1 MITERSSE
9 SMDKK
14 TSLFLER
21 RSIRKYKPEKVKK
34 EDLDAVLEAGIYAPS
49 GENRQETIS
58 IVIRDPELIRKLS
71 RINASYESNPDRD
84 AFYGA
89 PVLVLVMADSRGDTW
104 VEDGSLVIGNML
116 NAAYAQGLG
125 SCWIHRAKEVF
136 ETEEGKQLLA
146 QWGITGD
153 YEGIGHVALGYAL
166 NEPAQAKPRK
176 ADYTVWVR

>member
-1 MITERSSE
+1 
-9 SMDKK
+9 MDKK

-49 GENRQETIS
+49 GENHQETIS

-89 PVLVLVMADSRGDTW
+89 PVLVLVMADSRVDTW
-104 VEDGSLVIGNML
+104 IEDGSLVIGNML
-116 NAAYAQGLG
+116 NAAYA
-125 SCWIHRAKEVF
+125 
-136 ETEEGKQLLA
+136 
-146 QWGITGD
+146 
-153 YEGIGHVALGYAL
+153 
-166 NEPAQAKPRK
+166 
-176 ADYTVWVR
+176 

>member
-1 MITERSSE
+1 
-9 SMDKK
+9 MDKK

-49 GENRQETIS
+49 GENHQETIS

-89 PVLVLVMADSRGDTW
+89 PVLVLVMADSRVLINRCPCT
-104 VEDGSLVIGNML
+104 
-116 NAAYAQGLG
+116 GL
-125 SCWIHRAKEVF
+125 
-136 ETEEGKQLLA
+136 
-146 QWGITGD
+146 
-153 YEGIGHVALGYAL
+153 
-166 NEPAQAKPRK
+166 
-176 ADYTVWVR
+176 